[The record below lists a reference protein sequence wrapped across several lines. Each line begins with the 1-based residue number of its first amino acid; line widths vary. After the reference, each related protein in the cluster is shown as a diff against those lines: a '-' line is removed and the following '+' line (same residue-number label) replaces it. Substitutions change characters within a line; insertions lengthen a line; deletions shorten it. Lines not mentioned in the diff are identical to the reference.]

1 MTALPLY
8 WVVGGIF
15 LILQTMIARTIYQK
29 ERKEEADLTDVTEQ
43 K

>member
-29 ERKEEADLTDVTEQ
+29 ERKEANLTDVTEQ